1 MSPVTDLLELA
12 AELVGVPSVSR
23 QEAALADLVEA
34 RLRLLAELEVDRVGH
49 NVVARSHLGRARR
62 VVLAGHLDTVPPA
75 GNGRAVVEGETL
87 SGLGATDMKGG
98 LAVMLALAEQVGES
112 ASEVTLV
119 FYEREEVA
127 DAENGLRLLFA
138 SRAELVGGDMAV
150 LLEPTDGWVEAGCQG
165 NVTMRATFLG
175 RRAHT
180 ARAWLGCNA
189 AHRAAPV
196 LSRLAA
202 FQAETVDV
210 DGLSFRE
217 GLSVVELEAGIAAN
231 VVPDRAT
238 LKVNRRFAPSRR
250 LEEVVEECRSLLAGA
265 DEIEV
270 LSAAPG
276 GAPGLGHPEVA
287 GFISAV
293 GAPVRPKLGW
303 TDVARF
309 AAAGIAALNFGPGD
323 PDLAH
328 RPDECVTRTSLE
340 ACFDSLRGFLAGR

>member
-1 MSPVTDLLELA
+1 MRPAGDLLALA
-12 AELVGVPSVSR
+12 ADLVAVPSVSR
-23 QEAALADLVEA
+23 QEAAIADLVEA
-34 RLRLLAELEVDRVGH
+34 RLRGVAELDVHRLGH
-49 NVVARSHLGRARR
+49 NVVGRSHQGRARR

-75 GNGRAVVEGETL
+75 GNDQPTVEGETL
-87 SGLGATDMKGG
+87 SGLGAADMKGG
-98 LAVMLALAEQVGES
+98 LAVMLALAERVGEW
-112 ASEVTLV
+112 ATEVTFV

-127 DAENGLRLLFA
+127 DVENGLRHLFV
-138 SRAELVGGDMAV
+138 SRPNLVGGDLAV

-165 NVTMRATFLG
+165 NVTLRATFLG

-180 ARAWLGCNA
+180 ARAWLGSNA
-189 AHRAAPV
+189 VHRVAPV

-202 FQAETVDV
+202 FEAGVVDV
-210 DGLSFRE
+210 DGLSYRE
-217 GLSVVELEAGIAAN
+217 GLSVVEIAAGVAAN

-340 ACFDSLRGFLAGR
+340 ACFNSLRGFLAGR